1 MHLLDIMY
9 SLNEYDE
16 SGQITTRGIF
26 LNLGEDIKVYIADNL
41 EQFDQLLDHL
51 HRMRDDIAKYI
62 E

>member
-16 SGQITTRGIF
+16 SGQVTTRGIF
-26 LNLGEDIKVYIADNL
+26 LHLGDDIKVYIADNL
-41 EQFDQLLDHL
+41 EQFDQLLNHL